1 MKDFRKLCTQAS
13 VFIGE
18 QQLKGFSDSPTVA
31 QGFIGESAMLKI
43 SLSNAAGYIVRSLPL
58 QDKTEGT
65 VSEDGKASF
74 RTNTGRFNLELMQNG
89 SSVCTLMP
97 EMILDCK
104 EGFDAEGRGCIPT
117 PHGTQTNL
125 EIVLATAVGIVL
137 ALCVGL
143 LLFFIRKH
151 PEGARKLFFS
161 FIRTEVKLALGI
173 LSEACACTYTH
184 VPACT
189 LVDTWHTH
197 RFLMKTRLQGISSLR
212 ALAASELTLYP
223 QMTFLG
229 WPAFGMA
236 RLLWENPKRAFH
248 ALDPSSMW
256 ARTRHFVDA
265 LP

>member
-74 RTNTGRFNLELMQNG
+74 RTNTGRFNLELMQNS
-89 SSVCTLMP
+89 SSVCTLMS

-104 EGFDAEGRGCIPT
+104 EGFYAKDRGCIST

-125 EIVLATAVGIVL
+125 KIVLATAVGIVL

-161 FIRTEVKLALGI
+161 FIRTEAKLALGI
-173 LSEACACTYTH
+173 LAEACMRTSTH
-184 VPACT
+184 VLARMHTDRCNAC
-189 LVDTWHTH
+189 
-197 RFLMKTRLQGISSLR
+197 
-212 ALAASELTLYP
+212 
-223 QMTFLG
+223 
-229 WPAFGMA
+229 
-236 RLLWENPKRAFH
+236 RLLMVTICRGFLH
-248 ALDPSSMW
+248 
-256 ARTRHFVDA
+256 
-265 LP
+265 